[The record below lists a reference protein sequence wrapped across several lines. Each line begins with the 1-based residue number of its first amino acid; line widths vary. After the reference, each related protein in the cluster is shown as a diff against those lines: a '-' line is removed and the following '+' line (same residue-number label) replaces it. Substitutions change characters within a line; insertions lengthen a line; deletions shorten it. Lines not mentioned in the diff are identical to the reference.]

1 MAAQDVNRGKINT
14 LLQRVSTVRRRAQS
28 HPAKSTGRGNTLS
41 LVRQAIIARQCAEA
55 ALQESQEHYRRL
67 ADLFPGLVGVQVQD
81 RLVSVNAAGLDMLGA
96 ASAAELIGRPITDL
110 VPPDFRAVIAD
121 QIRRVMDQGVE
132 AWAVE
137 QEWTRLDG
145 TRIHVRVATIPFT
158 HEGKPAVQIVAS
170 DLTLTKQAEAALRES
185 QDRHRRYVELS
196 LDLIGVETA
205 RTAELR
211 AARRRAEEADQ
222 LKTRLLSTVS
232 HELRT
237 PLTSIRGQIT
247 TLLDYAEQIGP
258 QERIEIL
265 RLADSEAARLDELL
279 SHLLDMS
286 RLESGMLRVEPV
298 ATDLLPVLEEAVTRS
313 AAQAP
318 HHRIVTDLPPELPL
332 AQADRR
338 RVMQVMSNLL
348 GNAVK
353 FSPPGT
359 TVTVSAQVH
368 PATVVIHVRDQGVGI
383 SSEHLP
389 FIFDRF
395 YRVEDNGVRTSGQGL
410 GLAIC
415 KGLVEAMGGQVAVE
429 SRAGQG
435 SVFSFS
441 LMRTQGVNNGA
452 IHAHPGH

>member
-1 MAAQDVNRGKINT
+1 MAAQDVNRGKIKT
-14 LLQRVSTVRRRAQS
+14 LLQRVSTVPRRAQS
-28 HPAKSTGRGNTLS
+28 RASKSTGRANAQS
-41 LVRQAIIARQCAEA
+41 QVRQAIIERQCAEE
-55 ALQESQEHYRRL
+55 ALREIQERYNRL
-67 ADLFPGLVGVQVQD
+67 ADRFPGLVGVQVKE
-81 RLVSVNAAGLDMLGA
+81 RLVSVNAAGLDLLGA

-110 VPPDFRAVIAD
+110 VHPDSRAAIVD
-121 QIRRVMDQGVE
+121 QIRRVTDQGIE
-132 AWAVE
+132 TAPVE

-145 TRIHVRVATIPFT
+145 ALIHVRVAVCPFA

-170 DLTLTKQAEAALRES
+170 DLTLYKRAEAALRES
-185 QDRHRRYVELS
+185 QDRHRRFVELS

-205 RTAELR
+205 RTAELH

-258 QERIEIL
+258 QERLDIL

-286 RLESGMLRVEPV
+286 RLEAGMLRVEPV
-298 ATDLLPVLEEAVTRS
+298 ATDLLPVLEEAIALS

-318 HHRIVTDLPPELPL
+318 HHRIVTDLPSELPL

-359 TVTVSAQVH
+359 TVIVGAQVH
-368 PATVVIHVRDQGVGI
+368 PATVVIHVRDEGVGI
-383 SSEHLP
+383 ASEHLP

-415 KGLVEAMGGQVAVE
+415 RGLVEAMGGQVAVE
-429 SRAGQG
+429 SRVGQG

>member
-1 MAAQDVNRGKINT
+1 MTAEDLNRGKINT
-14 LLQRVSTVRRRAQS
+14 LLQQVKRVRWRAES
-28 HPAKSTGRGNTLS
+28 HPARSLGKGNVLAV
-41 LVRQAIIARQCAEA
+41 VRRAIIRRERAEG
-55 ALQESQEHYRRL
+55 ALRASQERYHQL
-67 ADLFPGLVGVQVQD
+67 AELFPGLVAVQVED
-81 RLVSVNAAGLDMLGA
+81 KLVSVNVAGARLLGA
-96 ASAAELIGRPITDL
+96 ADPEQLIGKPVLDL
-110 VPPDFRAVIAD
+110 VYPDFRPVLAE
-121 QIRRVMDQGVE
+121 QIRKATEEG
-132 AWAVE
+132 APSSLIE
-137 QEWTRLDG
+137 QKWIRLDG
-145 TRIHVRVATIPFT
+145 AGIDVEVAAVPFADQ
-158 HEGKPAVQIVAS
+158 GRPAVQLVAR
-170 DLTLTKQAEAALRES
+170 DLTLYKRAEAALRES
-185 QDRHRRYVELS
+185 DERHRRFVELS

-222 LKTRLLSTVS
+222 LKSRLLSTVS

-247 TLLDYAEQIGP
+247 TLLDYADQIAP
-258 QERIEIL
+258 DERSEIL

-286 RLESGMLRVEPV
+286 RLEAGMLRVEAV
-298 ATDLLPVLEEAVTRS
+298 ATDLRPVLEEAVSLS

-318 HHRIVTDLPPELPL
+318 HHNIAAVLPPALPL

-359 TVTVSAQVH
+359 TIAVSAEVH
-368 PATVVIHVRDQGVGI
+368 PATVVVHVRDEGPGI
-383 SSEHLP
+383 SIEHLP

-395 YRVEDNGVRTSGQGL
+395 YRVEDGGVRTSGQGL

-429 SRAGQG
+429 SQVGHG

-441 LMRTQGVNNGA
+441 LLRTQGVDDGV
-452 IHAHPGH
+452 IYAHSGY

>member
-1 MAAQDVNRGKINT
+1 MAAQDLNRGKIKT
-14 LLQRVSTVRRRAQS
+14 LLQRVSMVRRRAQS
-28 HPAKSTGRGNTLS
+28 HPAGSTSRGNTLS
-41 LVRQAIIARQCAEA
+41 QAMQAVMGRQRVEE
-55 ALQESQEHYRRL
+55 LLRENQEHYRRL

-81 RLVSVNAAGLDMLGA
+81 RLVSVNTAGLDLLGA
-96 ASAAELIGRPITDL
+96 ASPAELMGRPITDL
-110 VPPDFRAVIAD
+110 VHPDSRPVIAD

-132 AWAVE
+132 TGPVE
-137 QEWTRLDG
+137 QKWTRLDG
-145 TRIHVRVATIPFT
+145 TPIHVRVAAVPFM
-158 HEGKPAVQIVAS
+158 HEGRPAVQIVAS
-170 DLTLTKQAEAALRES
+170 DLTLTKRAEAALRES
-185 QDRHRRYVELS
+185 QERHRRYVELS

-205 RTAELR
+205 RTAELH
-211 AARRRAEEADQ
+211 AARRRAEEADR
-222 LKTRLLSTVS
+222 LKSRLLSTVS

-247 TLLDYAEQIGP
+247 TLLDYADQIGP
-258 QERIEIL
+258 QERLEIL

-286 RLESGMLRVEPV
+286 RLEAGMLRVEPV
-298 ATDLLPVLEEAVTRS
+298 ATDLRPVLEEAVTLS
-313 AAQAP
+313 SAQAP
-318 HHRIVTDLPPELPL
+318 HHRIVIDLPPALPL

-348 GNAVK
+348 SNAVK

-383 SSEHLP
+383 APEHLS

-415 KGLVEAMGGQVAVE
+415 RGLVEAMGGQVAVE
-429 SRAGQG
+429 SRVGQG

-441 LMRTQGVNNGA
+441 LMRTQGVHNGD